1 MSPRPMTHRDFEGL
15 MLAEI
20 DDMNSMGNLDNHL
33 IKALMS
39 SPVCR
44 ENIDQHKKSR
54 PGTGS
59 SPKRPKTAKNKYER
73 ELKFMPEQILRDQL
87 ILTKT
92 FTDFD
97 FNQKE
102 V

>member
-1 MSPRPMTHRDFEGL
+1 MINKDFDGL

-20 DDMNSMGNLDNHL
+20 DDINSTGNLDNHL
-33 IKALMS
+33 IKALMN
-39 SPVCR
+39 SPICR
-44 ENIDQHKKSR
+44 ENIEIYKKNR
-54 PGTGS
+54 PGNES
-59 SPKRPKTAKNKYER
+59 LQPKRPKTAKNKYEK
-73 ELKFMPEQILRDQL
+73 EFKFMPEQILRDKF

-92 FTDFD
+92 FADFDFD